1 VSTPSIRP
9 PLYFRA
15 LQPWWARLLIAIVLL
30 ILVVPEACVLQ
41 WRWEH
46 PAPWGRTATAVE
58 RTARRL
64 MPPGTTLDSARAIL
78 SQAGVEYTMASFPDS
93 MRAVERSQ
101 LTAGVTLR
109 GILRNIDADMV
120 VAKSA
125 RLTLTFDGDHRLTR
139 VQVDELYAGS

>member
-1 VSTPSIRP
+1 
-9 PLYFRA
+9 
-15 LQPWWARLLIAIVLL
+15 
-30 ILVVPEACVLQ
+30 
-41 WRWEH
+41 
-46 PAPWGRTATAVE
+46 
-58 RTARRL
+58 
-64 MPPGTTLDSARAIL
+64 MPPGTTLDSAQAIL
-78 SQAGVEYTMASFPDS
+78 SQAGVEYTMASSPDS

-139 VQVDELYAGS
+139 VQVDELYTGS